1 MMIDLVAVGE
11 TVQPRRLNALAL
23 ELTRIFRMPCQVRTG
38 VIDPTS
44 ARDDTRQQYRSTTIL
59 DNLRRLNPPDST
71 RLLGVA
77 AVDLFVPIFTFVFGE
92 AEVDGHCALAST
104 YRLEEE
110 RYGLPA
116 NEEKLRERLTKEAVH
131 ELGHTF
137 GLGHCDHWQCVMA
150 SSHSVEL
157 VDVKQAEFC
166 EECAEVVRKSN
177 GALRTRTSL

>member
-1 MMIDLVAVGE
+1 VMIELVAVGE
-11 TVQPRRLNALAL
+11 AVQPRRLNALVL
-23 ELTRIFRMPCQVRTG
+23 ELARIFKVPCQVRTG
-38 VIDPTS
+38 VIDPAP

-59 DNLRRLNPPDST
+59 DSLRLLNLPNRT

-116 NEEKLRERLTKEAVH
+116 NEQKLRERLTKEAVH
-131 ELGHTF
+131 ELGHTY
-137 GLGHCDHWQCVMA
+137 GLRHCDRWQCVMA

-166 EECAEVVRKSN
+166 EECAAVVREF
-177 GALRTRTSL
+177 TRV